1 MSNIFAVIING
12 TPELEY
18 DRSKK
23 LSERQ
28 HQFLEKMDQELNTQI
43 VIGDKVTQNPGVEE
57 KAQFV
62 AINLVEALKA
72 SNDSVA
78 SAMCSYLAIRIP
90 HLKQLK
96 VNEDNGQLLID
107 LVFDEDYTRQVNVE
121 FTGRSGNKPVSH

>member
-18 DRSKK
+18 DRSKP

-43 VIGDKVTQNPGVEE
+43 VIGDKVIQNPGVEE

-78 SAMCSYLAIRIP
+78 SAMCSYLAIRVP
-90 HLKQLK
+90 RLKQLK

-121 FTGRSGNKPVSH
+121 FTGRGGNKPVSH